1 MRVKEIMTYPTV
13 RIRHTSHLH
22 HAAEIVALSAVSDL
36 MVVDDDNN
44 FLGVLSE
51 GDILRAALPDIDEV
65 FEVGGTLE
73 DAFDAFMSK
82 GRSLSDRPI
91 MPLVITAPLVLSP
104 DDHVGAATVIL
115 VKKMIRRLP
124 VVAQGKLI
132 GTVSRAD
139 VCRAVVGTL

>member
-1 MRVKEIMTYPTV
+1 MLVKEIMTVPAV

-51 GDILRAALPDIDEV
+51 GDILRAALPDLDEIHDQ
-65 FEVGGTLE
+65 GGTLA
-73 DAFDAFMSK
+73 DAFEVFVTK
-82 GRSLSDRPI
+82 GKSLSDRPI

-104 DDHVGAATVIL
+104 DDHVAAATIIL

-124 VVAQGKLI
+124 VVSRGKLV